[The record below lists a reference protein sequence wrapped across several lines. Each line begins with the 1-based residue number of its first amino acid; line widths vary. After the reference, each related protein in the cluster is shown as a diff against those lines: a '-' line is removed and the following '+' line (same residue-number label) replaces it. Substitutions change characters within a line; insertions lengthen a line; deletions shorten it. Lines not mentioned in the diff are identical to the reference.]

1 MSNRCLIVR
10 CQHLSLGITGL
21 GLVKYRCYNRNVFV
35 SPAKVIDAL
44 GIRPSMAVAD
54 FGCGSGHYTIEAARL
69 VGRSGKVYAVDIQK
83 DMLGYVRSRAES
95 ENLSNIET
103 IWTDLEK
110 PNATRLK
117 DESVDVAII
126 SNIFFQAENKKQI
139 IKEARR
145 ILKSGGRAGIIEWD
159 IEKEKDFG
167 PPIEQRISPQDAK
180 AIFGEAGFI
189 LEKEFNPGEHH
200 YGLTFIK
207 K

>member
-1 MSNRCLIVR
+1 M
-10 CQHLSLGITGL
+10 
-21 GLVKYRCYNRNVFV
+21 GLVKYRCYNNNVFV

-83 DMLGYVRSRAES
+83 DMLGHVRSRAES
-95 ENLSNIET
+95 ENLNNIET
-103 IWTDLEK
+103 IWADLEK
-110 PNATRLK
+110 PDATRLK
-117 DESVDVAII
+117 EESVDAVII

-139 IKEARR
+139 AEEARR
-145 ILKSGGRAGIIEWD
+145 ILKTGGRAAIIEWD
-159 IEKEKDFG
+159 IEKEKSFG
-167 PPIEQRISPQDAK
+167 PPLEQRISPQDAK
-180 AIFGEAGFI
+180 TIFGEAGFVI
-189 LEKEFNPGEHH
+189 EKEFNPGEHH